1 MPDAKKSATTGLQ
14 RGDRLRVPVERSIE
28 HCRVFADG
36 DMLAG
41 DYTVRHAIQ
50 VAKERGGYVWLGLR
64 EPQKAHMENV
74 AEAFGIH
81 ELIVDDA
88 VTAHQRPK
96 VERYDD
102 QLFIVIRSVTF
113 TDDEQVDDTHEVI
126 QTLGEVQMLLGPNF
140 IITVRHSAPLPGAH
154 ELDHHRELAS
164 TSPAALAYLLADRL
178 VAHYVRISLLLED
191 EVDELET
198 TVFTPGT
205 NFNIDKIYLYKREV
219 LEMRHATDPLAP
231 ALQALIR
238 DHKDIIPKQIRSYF
252 RDVLD
257 AELQVKDRISG
268 FDARLSTLID
278 ASVAK
283 VTMQQNK
290 DMRTISAVV
299 SLAAVPTLIAG
310 IYGMNFDNMPELSWE
325 YGYYGA
331 LVVMVVIMAAL
342 VWWFRRTDWL

>member
-1 MPDAKKSATTGLQ
+1 MPGARKPATDGPQ
-14 RGDRLRVPVERSIE
+14 RGDHLRVPVERSIE

-50 VAKERGGYVWLGLR
+50 VARERGGYVWLGLR
-64 EPQKAHMENV
+64 EPQVEHMDSV

-81 ELIVDDA
+81 ELIVEDA

-102 QLFIVIRSVTF
+102 QLFIVIRSVTY
-113 TDDEQVDDTHEVI
+113 TDDEQVDDTHEII
-126 QTLGEVQMLLGPNF
+126 QTLGEIQMLLGPNF
-140 IITVRHSAPLPGAH
+140 IITVRHEAPLPGAH
-154 ELDHHRELAS
+154 ELDRNRELAA
-164 TSPAALAYLLADRL
+164 TGPAALAYLLADKL
-178 VAHYVRISLLLED
+178 VGHYVRISLLLED

-205 NFNIDKIYLYKREV
+205 NFNIDKIYMYKREV

-257 AELQVKDRISG
+257 AELQVKDRIAG
-268 FDARLSTLID
+268 FDSRLSSLID

-299 SLAAVPTLIAG
+299 GLAAVPTLIAG
-310 IYGMNFDNMPELSWE
+310 IYGMNFTNMPELDSE
-325 YGYYGA
+325 YGYYVALGA
-331 LVVMVVIMAAL
+331 MVVIMAGL
-342 VWWFRRTDWL
+342 VWWFRRNDWL